1 MNGASARWKVVIV
14 GGALLCAPVTPT
26 RASTEANANWI
37 EVRSAHFVVSS
48 NAGEKEA
55 RRIAV
60 RVAFPASRKGK
71 EKSRFL
77 GQKTALGM
85 TIEGTFPIS
94 N

>member
-1 MNGASARWKVVIV
+1 MNGASARWKVLMT
-14 GGALLCAPVTPT
+14 GGALLCAPVTPA

-71 EKSRFL
+71 
-77 GQKTALGM
+77 
-85 TIEGTFPIS
+85 
-94 N
+94 